1 MAFLLKLALAASA
14 IIGLA
19 SSLPADIAGRQT
31 WVPGTQNNTRE
42 FYISMVVTD
51 GRRTYEGWTSIC

>member
-1 MAFLLKLALAASA
+1 MALLVNFALAASA

-19 SSLPADIAGRQT
+19 SSLAADITGRQT

-42 FYISMVVTD
+42 FYLSMVVTH
-51 GRRTYEGWTSIC
+51 GCRAYEGWTSE